1 MPPIEPEVFPHL
13 SVEELKDWP
22 PQEPDVFPHLSR
34 LEEHPASA
42 ELILETIGKRL
53 KVKTRI
59 RFFFIA
65 R

>member
-1 MPPIEPEVFPHL
+1 MFPHL
-13 SVEELKDWP
+13 SVDVLKELP

-59 RFFFIA
+59 RFFLIP